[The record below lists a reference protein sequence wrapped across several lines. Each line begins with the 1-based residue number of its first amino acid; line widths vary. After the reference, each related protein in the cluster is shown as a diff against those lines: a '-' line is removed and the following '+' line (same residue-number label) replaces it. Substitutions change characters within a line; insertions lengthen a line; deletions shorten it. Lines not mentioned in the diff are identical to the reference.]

1 MGEEDMDE
9 EDMDEHVIFDGTAPA
24 GWRWTH
30 MQRSPEA
37 EAALIEDPQ
46 IPEPL
51 AYALVEKDTIPRATQ
66 VEGGTL
72 LFLRGVNLRP
82 GEEPE
87 DMVSIRL
94 WVSAARVV
102 STEVRRLAQTDDMIA
117 EFAAGDAPATPGAF
131 VLTLVERLRAAAE
144 PVLDE
149 LEDRVAGME
158 TAIARPERRFPR
170 SERSRLAA
178 LRQDIILLHRYIA
191 PQGVALE
198 ALARARPGWLA
209 EPHALREEAEA
220 FRRITA
226 DLDALRQRAQL
237 VAEEITLVATE
248 RTNDIILT
256 LSMVA
261 VVFLPLTFLTG
272 LLGVN
277 LAGIPQAEEPWVFWA
292 FCALLLGVGLFTL
305 WLARRLMR

>member
-1 MGEEDMDE
+1 MA
-9 EDMDEHVIFDGTAPA
+9 EHVIFDGTAEG

-30 MQRSPEA
+30 MRRSPEA
-37 EAALIEDPQ
+37 EAALIEDAQ

-51 AYALVEKDTIPRATQ
+51 AWALVEEDTIPRATQ

-72 LFLRGVNLRP
+72 LILRGVNLRP

-94 WVSAARVV
+94 WVSGSRIV
-102 STEVRRLAQTDDMIA
+102 STEVRRLAQTDEMIA
-117 EFAAGDAPATPGAF
+117 EFGAGEAPATPGGF

-149 LEDRVAGME
+149 LEDRVAEME
-158 TAIARPERRFPR
+158 ARIARPERRFPR
-170 SERSRLAA
+170 AERSRLSA

-191 PQGVALE
+191 PQAMALDT
-198 ALARARPGWLA
+198 LVRARPDWLA
-209 EPHALREEAEA
+209 DPHALREEAEA

-237 VAEEITLVATE
+237 VAEEISVLATE

-256 LSMVA
+256 LSVVA
-261 VVFLPLTFLTG
+261 VLFLPLTFLTG

-277 LAGIPQAEEPWVFWA
+277 LAGIPFADAPWVFWA
-292 FCALLLGVGLFTL
+292 FCGLLLGVGLFSL
-305 WLARRLMR
+305 WLARRLTR